1 MNQNSPCSAAFG
13 EPKDINYCVPLKQ
26 LINEH
31 PSLLAKMA
39 EFNEM
44 VQAFESDDS
53 NTDWNQAI
61 DQLHE
66 KITLFIS
73 ELEPHSNR
81 EEEVL
86 FEMMVKYMGREGGP
100 IAVMEYEHATAK
112 LNLKEFIDKVA
123 AIKAEQSSVSKE
135 MALELFGH
143 IKIVYLTLTEHFMKE
158 ESILFPMAEQMLS
171 AEEKQELTDQFA
183 KMP

>member
-13 EPKDINYCVPLKQ
+13 DPKEISYCAPLKQ

-39 EFNEM
+39 DFNEM
-44 VQAFESDDS
+44 VQAFEADDS
-53 NTDWNQAI
+53 TTDWNLAL

-66 KITLFIS
+66 KVTLFIS

-81 EEEVL
+81 EEDVL
-86 FEMMVKYMGREGGP
+86 FEMMAKHIGREGGP

-112 LNLKEFIDKVA
+112 LNLKEFFDKVA
-123 AIKAEQSSVSKE
+123 AIKVGQSSVSKDD
-135 MALELFGH
+135 ALELFRH
-143 IKIVYLTLTEHFMKE
+143 LKIVYLTLTDHFMKE
-158 ESILFPMAEQMLS
+158 ENILFPMAEQTLN

>member
-13 EPKDINYCVPLKQ
+13 DPQNINYCAPLKQ

-31 PSLLAKMA
+31 PSLLAKLA

-44 VQAFESDDS
+44 VATFEVEDS
-53 NTDWNQAI
+53 TNDWNQAI

-66 KITLFIS
+66 KVTLFIS

-123 AIKAEQSSVSKE
+123 VIKAEQSSASKE
-135 MALELFGH
+135 TALELFRH

-171 AEEKQELTDQFA
+171 AEEKQELADQFA